1 MPKDITTNNMT
12 PEQARQLLHA
22 LAQKWRRKMYAGY
35 ALQAI
40 GLSLLITVGFNT
52 ILHASWSSRV
62 LITVFIFVAGFLSLS
77 FLYGKMTIDAALI
90 ARHLDRTVPELE
102 ESSALLL
109 KAETELTVLARLQ
122 LFRLLQAF
130 DEQRARLSLPRR
142 PLRSSWNFLGASA
155 ALALLI
161 PLVAPL
167 LFSKEKHFA
176 ANGVVLQ
183 TNPEKNNNAE
193 TSPLKIVA
201 VRIQI
206 SPPEYT
212 DKPTREQ
219 DKFELRVEEG
229 AQIIWQLSVNQR
241 LAHGLL
247 ILSERDTLRL
257 QSTAALTCTAQARI
271 AESGFY
277 YFTLTD
283 MAGGKL
289 RSDYHKLEVIK
300 DEPPSI
306 TITSPQP
313 STEILSEQTAV
324 VSLQALAED
333 DYALTG
339 AKIIATLARGSGES
353 VKFRE
358 DTLTFNSVQKDSPQQ
373 WNLRESLDLRKLS
386 MAPGD
391 ELYFFIEAR
400 DNRQPENNRSRSEIF
415 FINLK
420 DTARVEVA
428 VSTGLAVNPL
438 PEYFRSQRQ
447 IIIDTEK
454 LIKEKN
460 QISATNFKNRSN
472 NIGIDQQAL
481 RLRYGEFLGEE
492 SNSGINSRV
501 EYGGEDEDHK
511 KPERPRTEKDDA
523 TIMSVVEQFMHDH
536 DAEENAT
543 KLARSVKDLLRQAL
557 AEMWDAELH
566 LRTYRPETALPYE
579 YRALKLLKEVQQH
592 SRVYVQRAGFEPTPI
607 KVGEKRLSGDLAK
620 IFHRRAQKDFS
631 ENPTL
636 PNVRLAL
643 PLLRKL
649 ESASPNDIKIL
660 ERAGQDLARAA
671 LEQPGRHLRAL
682 HDWRMLITN
691 INEKKDFCRDCVATV
706 ERAFWNMLPAEKP
719 APTRLRTSDFGL
731 SRLYFQ
737 KMSATR

>member
-1 MPKDITTNNMT
+1 MT
-12 PEQARQLLHA
+12 PEQARQLLNA
-22 LAQKWRRKMYAGY
+22 LAQKWRRTIYAGH
-35 ALQAI
+35 ALHAI

-52 ILHASWSSRV
+52 ILHASWSSSV
-62 LITVFIFVAGFLSLS
+62 LIAVFIFVAGFLSLS
-77 FLYGKMTIDAALI
+77 FLSGKKTIDAALI

-122 LFRLLQAF
+122 LFRLLQAL

-142 PLRSSWNFLGASA
+142 PLRSSWSFLGVSA

-161 PLVAPL
+161 ALVASL
-167 LFSKEKHFA
+167 LFSKEEHFA
-176 ANGVVLQ
+176 ANGVALQ

-193 TSPLKIVA
+193 TLPLKIVA

-277 YFTLTD
+277 YFILTD
-283 MAGGKL
+283 MGGGDL

-313 STEILSEQTAV
+313 STEILPEQAAV

-333 DYALTG
+333 DYALTD
-339 AKIIATLARGSGES
+339 AKILATLARGSGES

-358 DTLTFNSVQKDSPQQ
+358 DTLTFNSVQKASPQQ
-373 WNLRESLDLRKLS
+373 WNLRESLDLKKLG

-391 ELYFFIEAR
+391 ELYFFVEAR

-420 DTARVEVA
+420 NTARVEVA

-454 LIKEKN
+454 LINEKN
-460 QISATNFKNRSN
+460 QISATDFKNRSN

-492 SNSGINSRV
+492 SNSGINRNA
-501 EYGGEDEDHK
+501 EYSGEGEEHEEHEQ
-511 KPERPRTEKDDA
+511 PSRPRSEKDHA

-536 DAEENAT
+536 DAEENAA
-543 KLARSVKDLLRQAL
+543 KLARSVQDLLRQAL

-566 LRTYRPETALPYE
+566 LRTHRPESALPYE

-592 SRVYVQRAGFEPTPI
+592 SRVYVQRVGFEPTPI
-607 KVGEKRLSGDLAK
+607 KVDEKRLSGDLAK
-620 IFHRRAQKDFS
+620 IFHRRAQKDFP
-631 ENPTL
+631 ERPTL
-636 PNVRLAL
+636 PNMRLAL

-649 ESASPNDIKIL
+649 ESASANDIKIL
-660 ERAGQDLARAA
+660 ERAGQDLARAV

-682 HDWRMLITN
+682 HDLRMLITN

-706 ERAFWNMLPAEKP
+706 ERAFWNILPAEKP